1 MEPNRRDHPISESKG
16 QTSKARKVVS
26 PQLSLPRHLQ
36 ETGEHDLSGMTP
48 DGLPILPSEDFIRA
62 SSAQQPPSGRGQ
74 QLATPQETDGYRREE
89 LIPKPP
95 FGRIQLPATP
105 RQTDAF
111 RKEELKPQTP
121 FGPMQM
127 PAVRPPRETPAQ
139 NMPPTPF
146 SRAHPPAAPQPPLGF
161 EVVRNS
167 SPAPAGMQ
175 PPAPVQQRE
184 KLVQVMPA
192 INNTPNPP
200 SLTGKHRWEN
210 QTSRYPEELLQLIEA
225 ETQVMQAVVAQ
236 PTTTKKT
243 KEKKRRYR
251 KKGRVSELR
260 QVTAVECGA
269 ACLAMILN
277 YYGYATSISEVQE
290 RCGVGRDGL
299 TALEIVKAARLYG
312 FRVRAVSV
320 KQDEFRFVNLPAIVH
335 WEFNHFLVVE
345 RWSENWVDVLD
356 PAMGRRKLT
365 LEEFDEGFTGV
376 AVMVEPGA
384 QFEQRAQQ
392 KTLTAWAYMRSLVQ
406 TRSTLTQIIGASL
419 LLQLIGLGAPLITE
433 VIIDQ
438 ILPGKDINM
447 LVLMGIGMLILIIMQ
462 ATTTLLRSSLLIYMQ
477 TRIDA
482 HMMINFFEHLLSLPY
497 RFFQLRLN
505 GDLLARV
512 NSNGAIRDLLT
523 NQLIST
529 LLDGGTVIVYF
540 FILLTISKTIAEM
553 SLVIGA
559 IQIALLLFTSPAIRR
574 LTQRNLEAEGKT
586 QGYLNEALS
595 GIATLKAAGAEQRSL
610 EKWENLFF
618 EEMNVSLRLSYLSLV
633 VSTILGIV
641 GALGPLALLWV
652 GAMQVINGTMSV
664 GTMLAL
670 NTLAIE
676 FLTPLGSL
684 AGSLQQLQ
692 VVRSHF
698 ARIADVVGAQP
709 EQDLTRVKTPQRLT
723 GRVELRKVS
732 FQYDQNAPM
741 ILQDINIRIA
751 PGQKVALVGRTGSGK
766 STLGKLLVGLI
777 TPTRGDILY
786 DGEPLE
792 NLNYQAVRSQFGI
805 VLQEAFIFSGSV
817 KENIAL
823 NNPDMDMRQIVEAA
837 QMAAIDEDIEKMPM
851 GYDTLV
857 SEGGSAFS
865 GGQRQR
871 LALARALA
879 NRPALLL
886 LDEATSA
893 LDVATEQTV
902 ERNLSRIPS
911 TQIIIAHRLST
922 IRNADVILVLDQGRI
937 VEQGSHEQLLRRNGF
952 YARLIQT
959 QLQNGEIAHA

>member
-1 MEPNRRDHPISESKG
+1 MEPNRSEQPVSESRG
-16 QTSKARKVVS
+16 QTSKAHKVV
-26 PQLSLPRHLQ
+26 PPKFLMPGRLQ
-36 ETGEHDLSGMTP
+36 ETGEQNLAGMTP
-48 DGLPILPSEDFIRA
+48 NGLPILPSDDFK
-62 SSAQQPPSGRGQ
+62 SSSSPRPSPFGRMQQPV
-74 QLATPQETDGYRREE
+74 TPQQTDGYRKEE
-89 LIPKPP
+89 LGPRPP
-95 FGRIQLPATP
+95 FGRMQLPSSP
-105 RQTDAF
+105 QQTGGF
-111 RKEELKPQTP
+111 RRDDVAAQSP
-121 FGPMQM
+121 FVRVQQ
-127 PAVRPPRETPAQ
+127 PAAPSPSQKVPAQ
-139 NMPPTPF
+139 NTPF
-146 SRAHPPAAPQPPLGF
+146 SRAQPPVAPQPPLGF
-161 EVVRNS
+161 EVVRSS
-167 SPAPAGMQ
+167 SPAPANVQ
-175 PPAPVQQRE
+175 TAAPAQS
-184 KLVQVMPA
+184 KLVQVMPTV
-192 INNTPNPP
+192 NTPTPP
-200 SLTGKHRWEN
+200 GVSLSGRYRWEN
-210 QTSRYPEELLQLIEA
+210 QTSRYPAEFLELMEA
-225 ETQVMQAVVAQ
+225 ETQVLQAIEVQ
-236 PTTTKKT
+236 PKGTQAKT
-243 KEKKRRYR
+243 KPKRLRRKKRR
-251 KKGRVSELR
+251 VPELR

-269 ACLAMILN
+269 ACLAMVLN
-277 YYGYATSISEVQE
+277 YYGYATSISDVQE

-299 TALEIVKAARLYG
+299 TALEIVKSARQYG
-312 FRVRAVSV
+312 LRVRAVSV
-320 KQDEFRFVNLPAIVH
+320 KQDEFRFVSLPAIVH

-376 AVMVEPGA
+376 AVMAEPGA
-384 QFEQRAQQ
+384 QFQQRAQQ
-392 KTLTAWAYMRSLVQ
+392 KTITAWSYMRSLLQ
-406 TRSTLTQIIGASL
+406 TRSVLFQIIGASL
-419 LLQLIGLGAPLITE
+419 VLQVIGLGAPLITE

-438 ILPGKDINM
+438 ILPGKDLNM
-447 LVLMGIGMLILIIMQ
+447 LVLMGVGMCILVIMS
-462 ATTTLLRSSLLIYMQ
+462 AIATLLRSSLLIYLQ

-512 NSNGAIRDLLT
+512 NSNTAIRDLLT

-540 FILLTISKTIAEM
+540 FILLTVSKIIAEL
-553 SLVIGA
+553 SLAIGA
-559 IQIALLLFTSPAIRR
+559 IQILLLLVTSPAIRR
-574 LTQRNLEAEGKT
+574 LTQRDLEAQGKT

-618 EEMNVSLRLSYLSLV
+618 EEMNVSLRLSYLSSV
-633 VSTILGIV
+633 VGTILGIV
-641 GALGPLALLWV
+641 GALGPLALLWI
-652 GAMQVINGTMSV
+652 GALQVINGTMSI

-670 NTLAIE
+670 NTLAVE

-684 AGSLQQLQ
+684 AGTLQQLQ

-698 ARIADVVGAQP
+698 ARIADVVTAAP
-709 EQDLTRVKTPQRLT
+709 EQDLTEVKTPGRLT
-723 GRVELRKVS
+723 GRIELRRVG

-741 ILQDINIRIA
+741 ILQDINIRIS

-777 TPTRGDILY
+777 TPTKGDILY
-786 DGEPLE
+786 DGDPLYT
-792 NLNYQAVRSQFGI
+792 LNYQAVRSQFGI

-823 NNPDMDMRQIVEAA
+823 NNPEMDMRQIVDAA
-837 QMAAIDEDIEKMPM
+837 ELAAIDEDIEKMPM
-851 GYDTLV
+851 SYDTLV

-879 NRPALLL
+879 NRPAILL

-902 ERNLSRIPS
+902 ERNLSRLPC

-922 IRNADVILVLDQGRI
+922 IRNADVIMVLDQGRI
-937 VEQGSHEQLLRRNGF
+937 IEQGSHNQLLRKNGF

-959 QLQNGEIAHA
+959 QLQNGEIAQV